1 MNDSELRKYL
11 QDISHLFFSKK
22 IGKSAQKWIV
32 SGHLLQD
39 ISIENLE
46 QELKHN
52 SVNVKVKNDH
62 DDVTLFIEENKVVLT
77 IPEIPRINVILFFV
91 TILT

>member
-1 MNDSELRKYL
+1 MPQMTDSELRNIL
-11 QDISHLFFSKK
+11 QDIEHLFFPKK
-22 IGKSAQKWIV
+22 IRESGKKWIV

-39 ISIENLE
+39 VSLEHLE

-52 SVNVKVKNDH
+52 SVNVKVKTDH

-77 IPEIPRINVILFFV
+77 IPEIPRINVILFF
-91 TILT
+91 I

>member
-1 MNDSELRKYL
+1 MTDSELRNFL
-11 QDISHLFFSKK
+11 QEIGHLFFPKK
-22 IGKSAQKWIV
+22 IGKSGKEWIV

-39 ISIENLE
+39 VSLEHLE

-77 IPEIPRINVILFFV
+77 IPEIPRINVILF
-91 TILT
+91 ILTI